1 MNSISK
7 KVLKTHTIVTV
18 RKSLFNFLL
27 KKNDRKMVSHTFK
40 KKKSSKCKQ
49 LHLVTT
55 NIF

>member
-7 KVLKTHTIVTV
+7 KVSKTHTIVNV